1 MGQFASSRHAVGRAS
16 GKLLLFGEHAAVYGY
31 PAVGTALPLYTT
43 VTVRL
48 PAGSTATTVFPG
60 TENQQDWKQLEID
73 CTTID
78 EEDRPAVEA
87 VLKRLFRTLSDEEM
101 SSGNRA
107 ARKLLQ
113 PREPA
118 ERQGT
123 RRRQG
128 DGPAGGTLSI
138 SSSVPRGMGLGSS
151 AALCAALAAAA
162 LPEAPSLRRWRVANE
177 LEREFHGTP
186 SGVDTGL
193 ATLGGAHAFQFGQG
207 DLPRQTPIILPE
219 GALLAGAVR
228 REGSTRTLIA
238 GLKARIE
245 AAELEPQGALAGLGT
260 LSAAVAE
267 TLTAGTGRPT
277 RAATIAELGGYADRA
292 HEMLAGWGLSTVLL
306 DRVLECGR
314 VNGATGGKLS
324 GAGGGGAFFL
334 LFPNLPA
341 AKGACAAIRALLREA
356 SPGATLPDPPLLVLD
371 TAEINAAGS
380 SHAGVY
386 AVTNDTPSSPARS
399 PAERDR

>member
-1 MGQFASSRHAVGRAS
+1 MGQFAPPRHAVGRAS

-48 PAGSTATTVFPG
+48 PAGSAAPAVFSG
-60 TENQQDWKQLEID
+60 TWDQHEID
-73 CTTID
+73 CAAID

-87 VLKRLFRTLSDEEM
+87 VLSRLFSALDAEKQPSGKRTGRERAQTRE
-101 SSGNRA
+101 SGQPPHARHPQGGGA
-107 ARKLLQ
+107 AAQ
-113 PREPA
+113 GREA
-118 ERQGT
+118 
-123 RRRQG
+123 
-128 DGPAGGTLSI
+128 AGATLAI
-138 SSSVPRGMGLGSS
+138 SSSVPRGVGLGSS

-162 LPEAPSLRRWRVANE
+162 IPEAAALRRWRLANE

-193 ATLGGAHAFQFGQG
+193 ATLGGAHAFQFGRAELPHQTPVT
-207 DLPRQTPIILPE
+207 LPR
-219 GALLAGAVR
+219 GALLAGAMP

-238 GLKARIE
+238 GLRARIE
-245 AAELEPQGALAGLGT
+245 TAGLKPKDALAGLGA
-260 LSAAVAE
+260 LSAEVAE
-267 TLTAGTGRPT
+267 ALSAGAGAGSGSGGRT
-277 RAATIAELGGYADRA
+277 RITTISELGRYADRA

-334 LFPNLPA
+334 LFPDLA
-341 AKGACAAIRALLREA
+341 TAEGALGAIRALLHEA
-356 SPGATLPDPPLLVLD
+356 LPSAPQPELPLLVLD
-371 TAEINAAGS
+371 TAEVNIATERATS
-380 SHAGVY
+380 SR
-386 AVTNDTPSSPARS
+386 ARS
-399 PAERDR
+399 RSEGDW